1 MKSFLHGRVPAPRHP
16 SQHGHVSLNVIDY
29 LEVVLFVSTTVV
41 LRIAQEIA
49 RHEDT
54 LLAKAYVLDLDPESF
69 IVRRQQ
75 RQIFANDAEIVSIL
89 SLLQLIPRVC
99 NLRSRKRFRV
109 EERRRL
115 PELLA
120 IHAEEDVMFNR
131 LRLNAGTAHEND
143 EQQNLQKVIHIK

>member
-1 MKSFLHGRVPAPRHP
+1 M
-16 SQHGHVSLNVIDY
+16 
-29 LEVVLFVSTTVV
+29 FVGATVV
-41 LRIAQEIA
+41 LWIAQEIA
-49 RHEDT
+49 RHKDA
-54 LLAKAYVLDLDPESF
+54 LVAKAYVLDLDPESF
-69 IVRRQQ
+69 IVRSEQ

-131 LRLNAGTAHEND
+131 LRANARTAHEKD
-143 EQQNLQKVIHIK
+143 EQQNLQKVIHMK